1 MTNKEAIEILRDQS
15 HFFSVGYSMD
25 GKIRNERDEALIMAI
40 SALEKLDER
49 SKLAE
54 ERADAI
60 KAFEAEKK
68 EGISLLRSL
77 HLSEDD
83 ICEITNRVN
92 MLDLAIKALKKANR
106 EEE

>member
-1 MTNKEAIEILRDQS
+1 MTNKEAIKILRNNFLS
-15 HFFSVGYSMD
+15 IGCKKD
-25 GKIRNERDEALIMAI
+25 GEIRNEKDEALIMAI
-40 SALEKLDER
+40 SALEKMDER

-106 EEE
+106 EEEE

>member
-1 MTNKEAIEILRDQS
+1 MTNQEA
-15 HFFSVGYSMD
+15 V
-25 GKIRNERDEALIMAI
+25 KIIKDYMTNDANHTLKIWFEALTLAI
-40 SALEKLDER
+40 KALEKMDER
-49 SKLAE
+49 SQLAE

>member
-1 MTNKEAIEILRDQS
+1 MTNKEAIFWLNQIKDKYIHGGDESFDQS
-15 HFFSVGYSMD
+15 RRD
-25 GKIRNERDEALIMAI
+25 AIDEAIK
-40 SALEKLDER
+40 ALEKLDER

-92 MLDLAIKALKKANR
+92 MLDLAIKALKKANKG
-106 EEE
+106 EE